1 MNAEMP
7 RHGALRL
14 GRRTSF
20 GVRDRRLEDAPCG
33 PGLRASGHMVAD
45 MGRTAWPPL
54 RSTVDAGGFGAY
66 RQAGTFV
73 DRSRDAVGRTSQSR
87 ITLDERPDD
96 PTLYLRDLS
105 EPNLRLADSYVGL
118 PVRDLGV
125 EFKKERV
132 DGDTDYFR
140 RWHMDIEDRRMM
152 KMIIY

>member
-1 MNAEMP
+1 MA
-7 RHGALRL
+7 RCV
-14 GRRTSF
+14 S
-20 GVRDRRLEDAPCG
+20 
-33 PGLRASGHMVAD
+33 
-45 MGRTAWPPL
+45 
-54 RSTVDAGGFGAY
+54 DAGRHSVSETA
-66 RQAGTFV
+66 AW
-73 DRSRDAVGRTSQSR
+73 RTR
-87 ITLDERPDD
+87 LAAPGCALPDTWLRTWVAPPGPRFD

-132 DGDTDYFR
+132 DGNTDYFR